1 MKVMVLGGNGFIA
14 RAIIYRL
21 LDAGHEV
28 VVAVRK
34 GAHLWQ
40 AADPRIAVMT
50 VDFIKETNSEQ
61 WLPRLKGVD
70 VVINCVGIFQTPS
83 AKDLWKIHYDTPVA
97 IFNACVKA
105 GIKQVIQMSALGV
118 DKIDV
123 AYASSKYKCEQALAE
138 LAIDSVTWRP
148 SFVYGAGS
156 YGGSSLFR
164 GLVGLPFVIPL
175 PGKAQQKMQPVH
187 IDDLS
192 RMVVESVGW
201 TGKHLLTAVG
211 SERLSLKSILNKMR
225 GWLGFKKAIN
235 ISAPMMMI
243 KLVSWFGNAFYNSP
257 LSSTGTKMM
266 QLDNVATDDEQQTL
280 LSKLSFKPRSYSEGL
295 YAQVSQVQDRWHAR
309 LFFLRPVLRLSI
321 AFLWL
326 WSGFISWFHPV
337 AGLSLLSVT
346 SLSFSGKMAL
356 IVVGGLIDILLGL
369 FTLLNKKL
377 AWVGSLQIAVMI
389 IYSVIASCLPL
400 ALWANPLA
408 PLAKNIPLIFATLV
422 MMALEKQR

>member
-14 RAIIYRL
+14 RAIVYRL
-21 LDAGHEV
+21 LAAGHEV
-28 VVAVRK
+28 VVAVRS

-40 AADPRIAVMT
+40 AADPRITVIT
-50 VDFIKETNSEQ
+50 VDFTKDTNSER
-61 WLPRLKGVD
+61 WLSRLNGVD
-70 VVINCVGIFQTPS
+70 VVINCVGVFQTPS
-83 AKDLWKIHYDTPVA
+83 AKTLWQIHYDTPVA
-97 IFNACVKA
+97 IFTACVKA
-105 GIKQVIQMSALGV
+105 QVKQVIQLSALGV
-118 DKIDV
+118 DKIEV
-123 AYASSKYKCEQALAE
+123 PYASSKYKCEQSLAE
-138 LAIDSVTWRP
+138 LPIDSVIWRP

-175 PGKAQQKMQPVH
+175 PGKATQKMQPVH

-201 TGKHLLTAVG
+201 TGKHLLSAVG

-225 GWLGFKKAIN
+225 SWLGFKKAIN
-235 ISAPMMMI
+235 VSAPISMI

-266 QLDNVATDDEQQTL
+266 QLDNVATDEEQQVL

-295 YAQVSQVQDRWHAR
+295 FAQVSQVQDRWHAR
-309 LFFLRPVLRLSI
+309 LFFLRPALRLSI
-321 AFLWL
+321 AFIWL
-326 WSGFISWFHPV
+326 WSGFVSWFNPV

-346 SLSFSGKMAL
+346 SLSFSSKMAF
-356 IVVGGLIDILLGL
+356 IIVGGLIDIVLGL
-369 FTLLNKKL
+369 LTLLNKRL
-377 AWVGSLQIAVMI
+377 AWVGSIQIAMMV
-389 IYSVIASCLPL
+389 IYTVSASCLPL
-400 ALWANPLA
+400 GLWANPLA
-408 PLAKNIPLIFATLV
+408 PLAKNIPLVLATLV